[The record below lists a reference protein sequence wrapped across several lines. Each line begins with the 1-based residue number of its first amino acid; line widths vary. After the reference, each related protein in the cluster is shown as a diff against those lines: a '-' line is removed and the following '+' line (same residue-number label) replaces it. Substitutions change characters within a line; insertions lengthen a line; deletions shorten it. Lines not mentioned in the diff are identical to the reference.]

1 MAAPNDAFDYDTL
14 ADVSQHGSNVFD
26 FLSPPNMFPSASN
39 PTVSSPLQ
47 QSPRHHRS
55 HADYPIFAHSIP
67 DISLGM
73 VDQSSPMVTSQS
85 MSLTTPPSE
94 QPILR
99 NTKKKSRSNP
109 ASFPGHGFVYPSL
122 LNQAESFCT
131 TDSVAMPS
139 MSVPGVSSGIVST
152 PVTPKVALTIAK
164 TERRLPVSRSTGA
177 LPVLMDASGTVTEAG
192 NSVNS
197 PSTVGGDDGEP
208 GKDVHNSHTRR
219 CRAKV
224 NNKFQE
230 LLRIL
235 PTPPP
240 KTGVKH
246 KAQILDYT
254 IRVFREIYAKKLY
267 LEAELALSSRA
278 HLNTWVENV
287 VKPATRLAD
296 ILNPFM
302 SLICTK
308 EKWQFAETWVPV
320 VVPARSNAPADAT
333 SQDIST
339 TDPMSTIHARSSM
352 QNKNIVGSNGELFPS
367 PPIPE
372 APLRL
377 GTTVIPSTGNF
388 DDPDLQTKLE
398 RFRDRSRAFVCKPRV
413 DPPGRIMCT
422 MRPEWLPSLTDEEAF
437 QRSALAKDASLSV
450 CFGVPFFVRGHVAAV
465 VVFFDVEQKPY
476 DAKCVDLAGTIAGLL
491 GNAFGAR
498 SGALNNT
505 KNE

>member
-1 MAAPNDAFDYDTL
+1 
-14 ADVSQHGSNVFD
+14 
-26 FLSPPNMFPSASN
+26 
-39 PTVSSPLQ
+39 
-47 QSPRHHRS
+47 
-55 HADYPIFAHSIP
+55 
-67 DISLGM
+67 
-73 VDQSSPMVTSQS
+73 
-85 MSLTTPPSE
+85 
-94 QPILR
+94 
-99 NTKKKSRSNP
+99 
-109 ASFPGHGFVYPSL
+109 
-122 LNQAESFCT
+122 
-131 TDSVAMPS
+131 
-139 MSVPGVSSGIVST
+139 
-152 PVTPKVALTIAK
+152 
-164 TERRLPVSRSTGA
+164 
-177 LPVLMDASGTVTEAG
+177 MDASATEPG
-192 NSVNS
+192 GSVSGGHS
-197 PSTVGGDDGEP
+197 PSVGGDELEP

-254 IRVFREIYAKKLY
+254 IRVFREIYAKKLH

-278 HLNTWVENV
+278 HLNMWVESI
-287 VKPATRLAD
+287 VKPATHLAD

-320 VVPARSNAPADAT
+320 VPTSNSGGRIAADST
-333 SQDIST
+333 SQDMST
-339 TDPMSTIHARSSM
+339 THEALHTVSCAPLHLHSRSPHTNSHFHS
-352 QNKNIVGSNGELFPS
+352 QYRDTSGTSKAAGSSNGSVSGSGTTNGDSSSLLPS
-367 PPIPE
+367 PPVPE

-388 DDPDLQTKLE
+388 DDPDLQSKLE
-398 RFRDRSRAFVCKPRV
+398 RFRDRSRAYVCKPRV

-422 MRPEWLPSLTDEEAF
+422 MRPEWLPALGDEEAF
-437 QRSALAKDASLSV
+437 QRAALVKEASLSV

-465 VVFFDVEQKPY
+465 VVFYDVEQRPY

-498 SGALNNT
+498 SEENKSN
-505 KNE
+505 

>member
-1 MAAPNDAFDYDTL
+1 
-14 ADVSQHGSNVFD
+14 
-26 FLSPPNMFPSASN
+26 
-39 PTVSSPLQ
+39 
-47 QSPRHHRS
+47 
-55 HADYPIFAHSIP
+55 
-67 DISLGM
+67 
-73 VDQSSPMVTSQS
+73 MVTSQS
-85 MSLTTPPSE
+85 MSLSTPPPPEHPMPRSS
-94 QPILR
+94 
-99 NTKKKSRSNP
+99 KKKSRAIP
-109 ASFPGHGFVYPSL
+109 TAASYPQHGFPYPQM

-131 TDSVAMPS
+131 TDSVPIPLPANARNANASSS
-139 MSVPGVSSGIVST
+139 MAASA

-164 TERRLPVSRSTGA
+164 TERRLPISRSSGA
-177 LPVLMDASGTVTEAG
+177 LPVLMDASGTATEAG
-192 NSVNS
+192 GSVNS
-197 PSTVGGDDGEP
+197 PSTTGMDDGEP

-320 VVPARSNAPADAT
+320 VSPAKSNAPADAT
-333 SQDIST
+333 SQDMST
-339 TDPMSTIHARSSM
+339 TDPISSIHARSSM
-352 QNKNIVGSNGELFPS
+352 QSKNIVGSNGELFPS

-388 DDPDLQTKLE
+388 DDPDLTAKLE

-422 MRPEWLPSLTDEEAF
+422 MRPEWLPSLSDEEAF
-437 QRSALAKDASLSV
+437 QRSALAKEASLSV

-498 SGALNNT
+498 SGSLDNNT